1 MGLARVA
8 RMGLARV
15 ARMKSFDRDPFNAHV
30 GAQDETGTC
39 LYCIGFLLNPHER
52 ARASLLEHFLL
63 NNKLLLIV
71 FMLKAYRRQY
81 WTNADILARM
91 WPAWCYL
98 IRIHATDKFDARAR
112 AARVASW
119 DRTIE
124 HVLVFQ

>member
-1 MGLARVA
+1 MKGHMLILYGF
-8 RMGLARV
+8 RM
-15 ARMKSFDRDPFNAHV
+15 
-30 GAQDETGTC
+30 
-39 LYCIGFLLNPHER
+39 NPHER
-52 ARASLLEHFLL
+52 ARPYLLEHVLL

-71 FMLKAYRRQY
+71 FMLKAYRHQY
-81 WTNADILARM
+81 WKKSDILARM

-124 HVLVFQ
+124 QVLVFPMNPQERAQWQI